1 MVYPHPGRHFS
12 TDELLATFVTDTLR
26 LPADRFEL
34 LTFMADKMRTAGD
47 RPTETLPAAA
57 EQYATSALADYT
69 PFIMMLGQQKFCQMR
84 GADAASDA
92 LGAAVL
98 GLGIA
103 RFIAR
108 RGASVNRLDGT
119 RGKIESGVLPPADP

>member
-12 TDELLATFVTDTLR
+12 TDELLAAFVTEKRR

-34 LTFMADKMRTAGD
+34 LTFMADKMRTTGD

-69 PFIMMLGQQKFCQMR
+69 PFITELGQEKFRQMR
-84 GADAASDA
+84 GADATAAD
-92 LGAAVL
+92 GATVL
-98 GLGIA
+98 GLGVS

-108 RGASVNRLDGT
+108 RDASVNRLDGT
-119 RGKIESGVLPPADP
+119 RGNIESGVLPPADP